1 VNFTFNNPLFT
12 FILIFSIQMF
22 VVNLLE
28 YGEFVCKDRILNLLY
43 TILLQHI
50 NPYNW
55 ATPDYNSVNFLC
67 LFLLFCRSRVLPPL
81 SKPILYKIGL
91 LGVIG

>member
-43 TILLQHI
+43 TILLHSFSI
-50 NPYNW
+50 SIH
-55 ATPDYNSVNFLC
+55 T
-67 LFLLFCRSRVLPPL
+67 
-81 SKPILYKIGL
+81 IGL
-91 LGVIG
+91 HLITTRLIFYVCFFFFADQECFLH

>member
-12 FILIFSIQMF
+12 FILIFFIQMF

-43 TILLQHI
+43 TILLHSFSISIHTTGLHLRRLITTRLIFYVYFFFFADQE
-50 NPYNW
+50 
-55 ATPDYNSVNFLC
+55 C
-67 LFLLFCRSRVLPPL
+67 FLL
-81 SKPILYKIGL
+81 
-91 LGVIG
+91 